1 MRIPRGW
8 RTPDCTCVACNYR
21 RRCTPMHYTWNA
33 FVRDHLTRQEV
44 GWLEMVAEAAM
55 LPRAGQR

>member
-1 MRIPRGW
+1 MGAPRGW
-8 RTPDCTCVACNYR
+8 RTPDCACIACNYR
-21 RRCTPMHYTWNA
+21 RRRMSMHHLWRG

-44 GWLEMVAEAAM
+44 GWLEMVADRAM